1 MKNVVFLFVLFFSFG
16 VLATDQSVDEAN
28 MLIQTPEV
36 NAKEIKTKETSNKD
50 IGISNTKESE
60 ILVKL
65 DGKKADTATQESG
78 MRLILTFSILGILGC
93 GGYFLIRKY
102 RFSNLN
108 VSRANEIKVLT
119 QHHLGPKRSIAL
131 VRVAGESML
140 IGVTDHNINLIKSLS
155 LLDEEIPEMTPRRF
169 ESVFD
174 SRTGEVNDLGQ
185 SGQEDDFS
193 ISGIKDFV
201 SKRLKNMRNI
211 H

>member
-1 MKNVVFLFVLFFSFG
+1 MKYVIYFFIVF
-16 VLATDQSVDEAN
+16 
-28 MLIQTPEV
+28 
-36 NAKEIKTKETSNKD
+36 
-50 IGISNTKESE
+50 IGIQSQAQEEASQPVAATVTSAAASESE

-65 DGKKADTATQESG
+65 DGKKAPAETQESG
-78 MRLILTFSILGILGC
+78 MKLLLTFSILGVLGC

-108 VSRANEIKVLT
+108 ASRANEIKVLT
-119 QHHLGPKRSIAL
+119 QHHLGPKRSIAV

-140 IGVTDHNINLIKSLS
+140 IGITDHNINLLKNLS
-155 LLDEEIPEMTPRRF
+155 LLDDDIPETTPRKF
-169 ESVFD
+169 DSVFD
-174 SRTGEVNDLGQ
+174 SETGQVNTGI
-185 SGQEDDFS
+185 EDEFS